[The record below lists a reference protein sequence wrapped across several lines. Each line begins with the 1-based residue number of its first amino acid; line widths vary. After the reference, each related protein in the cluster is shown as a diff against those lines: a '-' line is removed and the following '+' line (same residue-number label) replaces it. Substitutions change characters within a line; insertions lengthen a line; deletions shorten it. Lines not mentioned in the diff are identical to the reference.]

1 MGVVSPNFLELGNRA
16 LERALEMKI
25 RDITAKY
32 GVLNSAEEKRW
43 VHSIRRVNG
52 DDQIGMR
59 FKVLSR
65 EGWKLYSEKLFERD
79 W

>member
-1 MGVVSPNFLELGNRA
+1 
-16 LERALEMKI
+16 MKI

-79 W
+79 WEIKWAKHGKNLPSKFDCPVQ